1 VWLVGGALAVPVA
14 VVTFFAAFL
23 PFLGAVIAGAVAVGV
38 TLVTAGFGKALIV
51 LIVAVLVQQFDNDL
65 LAPIVFG
72 RSLELHPLV
81 VLGAIVAGSTL
92 FGAFGAVLAVP
103 VSAMLINVVAEARN
117 STDVDVE
124 AAAPEP

>member
-1 VWLVGGALAVPVA
+1 VSAPVLPSLA
-14 VVTFFAAFL
+14 
-23 PFLGAVIAGAVAVGV
+23 AVIAGAIAVGV

-72 RSLELHPLV
+72 RSLELHPLI

-92 FGAFGAVLAVP
+92 FGAFGAILAVP
-103 VSAMLINVVAEARN
+103 ISAMTINVLAELHAHAVAER
-117 STDVDVE
+117 
-124 AAAPEP
+124 